1 MENDRTDIEF
11 TQEDFHEN
19 HKISSIKYQ
28 TEWTMTNFE
37 PNIWPEIV
45 TWNVKT
51 MYDDQKMEQVM
62 TAMQRCRLE
71 VCRAGRSGFGHFL
84 SML

>member
-11 TQEDFHEN
+11 TFLQEDFHEN

-37 PNIWPEIV
+37 PNIMATNCNMEFKDNLRRPNDG
-45 TWNVKT
+45 TS
-51 MYDDQKMEQVM
+51 DD
-62 TAMQRCRLE
+62 
-71 VCRAGRSGFGHFL
+71 SGAEL
-84 SML
+84 